1 MEGGKR
7 EADCWTSREC
17 HPSPLGE
24 SRLEVRKSTRVACA
38 REGSDSTGSDAGK
51 GRARGQIV
59 EKVGRTRSNRAQ
71 GQQKP
76 RGRLNP
82 RTRPTRTLQA
92 GRTV

>member
-51 GRARGQIV
+51 GRARGQII
-59 EKVGRTRSNRAQ
+59 ETVGRTRSIELRVS
-71 GQQKP
+71 
-76 RGRLNP
+76 RNP
-82 RTRPTRTLQA
+82 GA
-92 GRTV
+92 G